1 MLDNGFSA
9 CIVPYILF
17 PLCIYLL
24 FIPYFDFY
32 DLILFVSI
40 SFKLAIFSLSL
51 FIFFISSTM
60 YNRRFSYYTYE
71 VKVSILSNTF
81 HSISCSIYICM

>member
-51 FIFFISSTM
+51 FIFF
-60 YNRRFSYYTYE
+60 YF
-71 VKVSILSNTF
+71 
-81 HSISCSIYICM
+81 

>member
-1 MLDNGFSA
+1 MLDNSFSA

-51 FIFFISSTM
+51 FIFFLFLAQCIIEGFPIIRT
-60 YNRRFSYYTYE
+60 
-71 VKVSILSNTF
+71 KLK
-81 HSISCSIYICM
+81 